1 MITSQ
6 QRADALRVL
15 SMDMVQKAQSGH
27 PGAPMGM
34 ADMAEALWHDF
45 LRFNPTNP
53 KWINRDRFI
62 LSNGHASALLYSLLH
77 LTGYNVSLADLK
89 QFRQLDSITPGH
101 PEMNDTPGVETTT
114 GPLGQGLA
122 NAIGMALA
130 EKQLAQQF
138 NRDHFKI
145 LDHYTYVFL
154 GDGCLME
161 GISHEVCSL
170 AGTWKLG
177 KLICL
182 YDANDISI
190 DGKASLWFTDDT
202 KIRFQSY
209 GWQVIEIDGHD
220 NKAIKNAVL
229 KSQQETIKPSLI
241 ICRTIIGKG
250 AITKEGNASVHGAP
264 LGKDEIEKIKSRL
277 KCNSEDFHIADDI
290 RESWNLIDKGKQL
303 QQEWDNLFASY
314 TASYPDLSKELQRR
328 LSGTLPD
335 NFSQH
340 IQDYINNLQDSA
352 VATRKISHG
361 IINHMVQALPEFIGG
376 SADLSCSNL
385 TNWSDSK
392 PIDANNEYGNYI
404 YYGVREFGMT
414 AINNGIAAYGGFIPF
429 AATFLVFMEYARNA
443 VRMAAIMKLRSIFIY
458 THDSIGVGEDGP
470 THQPLEQLANL
481 RNTPHLNTWRP
492 ANSMET
498 VVAWMNAV
506 SKKIGPSAL
515 VLSRQTVTNN
525 YKDIEVQDI
534 HKGAYIIHKC
544 QQPEVIILATGS
556 EVDIAIAAASAY
568 SNVQVVSM
576 PCVEVFMMQDLDY
589 REKILPKGIN
599 KRIAVEASHSDYW
612 FKFVGLQGI
621 VIGMQ
626 DFGKSAPASKLY
638 NHFNITQNK
647 IKIAIGELL
656 QS

>member
-34 ADMAEALWHDF
+34 ADMAEALWHDL
-45 LRFNPTNP
+45 LRFNPSNP
-53 KWINRDRFI
+53 EWINRDRFI

-77 LTGYNVSLADLK
+77 LTGYNVSLADLE

-101 PEMNDTPGVETTT
+101 PEMHDTPGVETTT

-122 NAIGMALA
+122 NAVGMALA

-202 KIRFQSY
+202 KMRFNSY

-229 KSQQETIKPSLI
+229 WSQQETIKPSLI

-264 LGKDEIEKIKSRL
+264 LGKDEIEKIKTRL
-277 KCNSEDFHIADDI
+277 NFHSEDFHVADDI

-314 TASYPDLSKELQRR
+314 TASYPELSQELQRR

-335 NFSQH
+335 NFIQH
-340 IQDYINNLQDSA
+340 MQYYMNNLQDSA
-352 VATRKISHG
+352 VATRKISHD
-361 IINHMVQALPEFIGG
+361 IIKHMVQALPEFIGG

-385 TNWSDSK
+385 TYWPDSK

-414 AINNGIAAYGGFIPF
+414 AINNGIASYGGFIPF
-429 AATFLVFMEYARNA
+429 SATFLVFMEYARNA

-470 THQPLEQLANL
+470 THQPLEQLTNL
-481 RNTPHLNTWRP
+481 RNTPHLHTWRP

-498 VVAWMNAV
+498 VVAWTNAV
-506 SKKIGPSAL
+506 SKKIGPSAI

-525 YKDIEVQDI
+525 YQGIEADDIN
-534 HKGAYIIHKC
+534 KGAYVIHKC
-544 QQPEVIILATGS
+544 DQPEVIILATGS
-556 EVDIAIAAASAY
+556 EVDIAIEAAFAY

-589 REKILPKGIN
+589 REKILPKGIS
-599 KRIAVEASHSDYW
+599 KRIAVEAAHSDYW

-621 VIGMQ
+621 VIGMD
-626 DFGKSAPASKLY
+626 DFGKSAPADKLY
-638 NHFNITQNK
+638 NHFNVTQNK
-647 IKIAIGELL
+647 IKFAIDELL